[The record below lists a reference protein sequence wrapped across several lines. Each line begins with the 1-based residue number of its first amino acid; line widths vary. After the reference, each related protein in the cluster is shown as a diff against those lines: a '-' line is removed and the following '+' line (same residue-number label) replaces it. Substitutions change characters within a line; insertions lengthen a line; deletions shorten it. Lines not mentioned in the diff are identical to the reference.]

1 MKALILGATGQ
12 VGRALVAGAP
22 AGWQAVALGRDRID
36 LSRSETIA
44 PAIRDA
50 SADLVIN
57 AAAYTAV
64 DKAESEPDVAG
75 QVNGVAPGQV
85 AAATREIGS
94 RLIHISTDFVFDGD
108 KSTPY
113 RPGDDTNPLSV
124 YGTTKLAGERAVA
137 KADPAAL
144 ILRTSWV
151 YAAQGGNFVN
161 TMLRL
166 MREREQVKIVSDQ
179 IGTPTSAPSLAKA
192 IWALAQGDSGGVY
205 HFTDAGVAS
214 WYDFAVAIEEEAR
227 LLKLL
232 SAPVAVLPIATADYP
247 TSARRPGYSVLD
259 SRATWDLTGSLPPH
273 WRSSLRSVLTEL
285 NDLG

>member
-12 VGRALVAGAP
+12 VGRALAADVP
-22 AGWQAVALGRDRID
+22 AGWEAIALGRGAID

-50 SADLVIN
+50 AADLVIN
-57 AAAYTAV
+57 TAAYTAV
-64 DKAESEPDVAG
+64 DKAESEPEVAS
-75 QVNGVAPGQV
+75 QVNGVAPGQI
-85 AAATREIGS
+85 AAAARDAGA
-94 RLIHISTDFVFDGD
+94 RLIHISTDFVFDGS

-113 RPGDDTNPLSV
+113 RPADETNPLSV
-124 YGTTKLAGERAVA
+124 YGATKLAGELAVA

-151 YAAQGGNFVN
+151 YAAQGGNFVH

-166 MREREQVKIVSDQ
+166 MREREQVRVVADQ
-179 IGTPTSAPSLAKA
+179 IGTPTSAASLAKA
-192 IWALAQGDSGGVY
+192 IWSLAQGHSSDIY

-227 LLKLL
+227 ALELL
-232 SAPVAVLPIATADYP
+232 SAPVAVVPITTADYP
-247 TSARRPGYSVLD
+247 TPARRPGFSVLD
-259 SRATWDLTGSLPPH
+259 SRATWDAIGSVPPH
-273 WRSSLRSVLTEL
+273 WRSSLRNVLREL